1 MTELQN
7 PLELSAFLTS
17 LKQSVFDS
25 TDLLENL
32 LEKDSKELLLED
44 NDVKNIISLL
54 MYDAAVKENI
64 KYSYLDDFDFSKE
77 GKILLKN
84 TNKQKVKSNL
94 EFMKKYLEYR
104 IEAPIDLASC

>member
-1 MTELQN
+1 MTDFEN

-25 TDLLENL
+25 TDLLEKL
-32 LEKDSKELLLED
+32 IEKDNNEIELDE
-44 NDVKNIISLL
+44 NNVKNIVALL
-54 MYDAAVKENI
+54 MYDAAVKGNI
-64 KYSYLDDFDFSKE
+64 NYSYFDDFDFTKE
-77 GKILLKN
+77 GKVVLKN
-84 TNKQKVKSNL
+84 TDKDKVKSNL

>member
-1 MTELQN
+1 MTDFEN

-25 TDLLENL
+25 TDLLEKL
-32 LEKDSKELLLED
+32 IEKDNNEIELDE
-44 NDVKNIISLL
+44 NNVKNIVALL

-64 KYSYLDDFDFSKE
+64 NYSYFDDFDFTKE
-77 GKILLKN
+77 GKVVLKN
-84 TNKQKVKSNL
+84 TDKDKVKSNL

-104 IEAPIDLASC
+104 IEVPIDLASC

>member
-1 MTELQN
+1 MIDFEN

-25 TDLLENL
+25 TLL
-32 LEKDSKELLLED
+32 LEKLIEKD
-44 NDVKNIISLL
+44 NNEIDLDESSVKNIVALL
-54 MYDAAVKENI
+54 MYDAVVKEHVD
-64 KYSYLDDFDFSKE
+64 YSYFNDFDFTKE
-77 GKILLKN
+77 GKIILKN
-84 TNKQKVKSNL
+84 NDKNKVKSNL